1 MSLFCAQVKKKNC
14 SGYIILK
21 CPCHSVIT
29 QISTGFRFGLGLIK
43 LLVSMHNVMSVIA
56 SKYM

>member
-14 SGYIILK
+14 SGYK